1 MTMTSAYFNLIH
13 TNISATDAAN
23 VGKIHLSIS
32 GTNKDSYEPI
42 CKITGNGV
50 AAPKTVPSL
59 T

>member
-1 MTMTSAYFNLIH
+1 MTSAYFNLIH

-42 CKITGNGV
+42 SKITVNVV